1 MFLKIIGGAVVLW
14 GIADLIMGLQGN
26 DLWAKVG
33 ITLPDLVWQYSHYI
47 AIVLGGI
54 IFSMG
59 GGGEEEPRE

>member
-14 GIADLIMGLQGN
+14 GIADLIMGLQGK
-26 DLWAKVG
+26 DLWATVG
-33 ITLPDLVWQYSHYI
+33 ITLPALVWQYSHYI

-59 GGGEEEPRE
+59 GAGAEEPRE